1 MGLNEFKNVAVIV
14 AHPDDE
20 TLWAGGTLLSN
31 PAWNVFILS
40 LCRGSDRDRAPKF
53 AQALKEFGARGIMG
67 DLDDGPMQQSL
78 NQEEVEELIVD
89 LLPVRKY
96 DLIITHHPNGEYT
109 RHLRHEETG
118 KAVINMWQYGSIAA
132 SELWC
137 FAYEDGG
144 REYLPKAVKTAD
156 IVNTLDKS
164 TWERK
169 YKLITATY
177 GFDENSWEAR
187 TTPATEGFW
196 KFTNQKLAT
205 QWLGS
210 LSKP

>member
-1 MGLNEFKNVAVIV
+1 
-14 AHPDDE
+14 
-20 TLWAGGTLLSN
+20 
-31 PAWNVFILS
+31 
-40 LCRGSDRDRAPKF
+40 
-53 AQALKEFGARGIMG
+53 
-67 DLDDGPMQQSL
+67 LDDGPMQQSL

-89 LLPVRKY
+89 LLPVSKY

-177 GFDENSWEAR
+177 GFDKNSWEAR
-187 TTPATEGFW
+187 TTPTTEGFF
-196 KFTNQKLAT
+196 KFTNQKFAT

-210 LSKP
+210 LSKQ

>member
-1 MGLNEFKNVAVIV
+1 MKKDHYKNVAVIV

-20 TLWAGGTLLSN
+20 TLWAGGTLLGH
-31 PAWNVFILS
+31 PEWNLFILS
-40 LCRGSDRDRAPKF
+40 LCRGNDPDRAPKF
-53 AQALKEFGARGIMG
+53 AQALKEIGATGTMG
-67 DLDDGPMQQSL
+67 NLDDGPMQQSL
-78 NQEEVEELIVD
+78 KQEEVEEVITD
-89 LLPVRKY
+89 LLPVTNY

-177 GFDENSWEAR
+177 GFDKNSWEAR
-187 TTPATEGFW
+187 TTPTTEGFF
-196 KFTNQKLAT
+196 KFTNQKFAT

-210 LSKP
+210 LSKQ